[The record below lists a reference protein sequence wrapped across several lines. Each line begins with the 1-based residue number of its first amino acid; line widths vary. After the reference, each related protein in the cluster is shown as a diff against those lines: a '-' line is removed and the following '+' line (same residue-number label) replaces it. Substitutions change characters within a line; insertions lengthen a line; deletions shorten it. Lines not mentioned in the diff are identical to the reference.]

1 MERLGHPGGALRLPG
16 AQEGTCAIVA
26 ALEGNT
32 ALACSEVQ
40 VGLPVWMAA
49 RKQKSGSAQWGDW
62 QRSERKDQEAV
73 VADGLC
79 KWAGAAGGWM
89 SLSLPDNAR
98 PAFQNRPR
106 QESCL

>member
-1 MERLGHPGGALRLPG
+1 MESLAQFSPGLGKPGIEQA
-16 AQEGTCAIVA
+16 GTWA
-26 ALEGNT
+26 AAWLDT
-32 ALACSEVQ
+32 T
-40 VGLPVWMAA
+40 
-49 RKQKSGSAQWGDW
+49 

>member
-26 ALEGNT
+26 APEGNT